1 MTFAAGDLG
10 AMRDLAEKI
19 VDAREAVR
27 AVAERRSR
35 GERLV
40 FTNGCFD
47 ILHPGHVCYLQQ
59 ARRLGEMLLVGL
71 NSDASVRRL
80 KGPERPVVCECDRAT
95 VLAAL
100 ESVDYV
106 VLFEEDTPLS
116 LIRSVLPDVLVKGG
130 DWAPEQIVGREVV
143 EACGGKVLSI
153 PFVAGHSTTGVI
165 ERIEER
171 AVRAVSGKR

>member
-1 MTFAAGDLG
+1 
-10 AMRDLAEKI
+10 MRDLAEKI
-19 VDAREAVR
+19 VAVQDAVR
-27 AVAERRSR
+27 AATERRAR

-47 ILHPGHVCYLQQ
+47 ILHPGHVRYLQQ
-59 ARRLGEMLLVGL
+59 ARGLGEMLLVGL

-80 KGPERPVVCECDRAT
+80 KGPDRPVVCEGDRAT

-106 VLFEEDTPLS
+106 VLFGEDTPLE
-116 LIRSVLPDVLVKGG
+116 LIRAVQPDVLVKGG
-130 DWAPEQIVGREVV
+130 DWAVEQIVGREVV
-143 EACGGKVLSI
+143 EAGGGRVLAI

-165 ERIEER
+165 ERIE
-171 AVRAVSGKR
+171 AGVRGQT

>member
-1 MTFAAGDLG
+1 
-10 AMRDLAEKI
+10 MRDLAEKI

-27 AVAERRSR
+27 AAAERRSR

-47 ILHPGHVCYLQQ
+47 ILHPGHVRYLQQ
-59 ARRLGEMLLVGL
+59 ARSLGEMLLVGL

-80 KGPERPVVCECDRAT
+80 KGPERPVVCESDRAT

-106 VLFEEDTPLS
+106 VVFEEDTPLS

-130 DWAPEQIVGREVV
+130 DWALEQIVGREVV
-143 EACGGKVLSI
+143 EARGGKVLSI
-153 PFVAGHSTTGVI
+153 PFVAGHSTSGVI
-165 ERIEER
+165 ERIEAR
-171 AVRAVSGKR
+171 VRALNHDR